1 MRSIGLFIS
10 GSVRWVDVT
19 KAEEV
24 MSEPDFIGVDASI
37 EEAAEE
43 LASAEN
49 TLIVMEG
56 GEFVG
61 EVHEHT
67 VTRALIPEHRLDE
80 EKVVGIIGF
89 SFDTSYEPQTV
100 EDVVDRHE
108 VSVSPEED
116 LGEVAFLLDKE
127 DLRSL
132 PVVDGGDVVGVVHEN
147 DLMGEI
153 AGGG

>member
-1 MRSIGLFIS
+1 M
-10 GSVRWVDVT
+10 T
-19 KAEEV
+19 KVEKV
-24 MSEPDFIGVDASI
+24 MSEPDFIDVDASV
-37 EEAAEE
+37 EEAADE

-49 TLIVMEG
+49 TLIVMED
-56 GEFVG
+56 GEFIG

-67 VTRALIPEHRLDE
+67 VTRALIPEERLDE
-80 EKVVGIIGF
+80 EKVIGIIGF

-108 VSVSPEED
+108 VSVPPGESLD
-116 LGEVAFLLDKE
+116 EVAFLLDKE

-132 PVVDGGDVVGVVHEN
+132 PVIDGGDVVGVVHEN